1 MMIILGLTG
10 SIGMGKSTTAGFFS
24 YAGIPVYNADEAV
37 HELYKSE
44 PVILWFKQN
53 FPKSLTNGQIDRV
66 KLSQEIIAD
75 PAKLK
80 LLESFIHPLVREKEK
95 AFVKNHRD
103 KGDKLVVLDIPLL
116 FEKGPEG
123 RVDKI
128 AVVSA
133 PGAIQRQRVL
143 ARPGWSDK
151 KLDHILSRQ
160 IPDQEKRKRADFVI
174 DTNRGL
180 EHAKAQVELLIQ
192 QLTADQGR

>member
-1 MMIILGLTG
+1 MIILGLTG
-10 SIGMGKSTTAGFFS
+10 SIGMGKSTTAGFFAD
-24 YAGIPVYNADEAV
+24 AGIAVYNADEAI

-44 PVILWFKQN
+44 PVIQWFKQN
-53 FPKSLTNGQIDRV
+53 FPKCLTDGQIDRE

-75 PAKLK
+75 PEKLE
-80 LLESFIHPLVREKEK
+80 LLEKYIHPLVREKEK

-128 AVVSA
+128 VVVSA
-133 PGAIQRQRVL
+133 PKSIQRQRVL

-151 KLDHILSRQ
+151 KFDHILSRQ
-160 IPDQEKRKRADFVI
+160 IPDREKRKRADFVI
-174 DTNRGL
+174 DTGQGL
-180 EHAKAQVELLIQ
+180 DHAKAEVELLIQ
-192 QLTADQGR
+192 QLTTDN